1 MQDYVEELLEAFE
14 QFDDGLDG
22 DYYLDESVEC

>member
-14 QFDDGLDG
+14 QFDDGLEYDDYLDACG
-22 DYYLDESVEC
+22 DY